1 MYRVVFNDQ
10 SGRYRVERKGWLGWG
25 FVQDESGD
33 YLGFETLEQ
42 ARAWVRENKQCQG
55 TTGPRR
61 WRVVDCCGG

>member
-10 SGRYRVERKGWLGWG
+10 SGRYRVERKGWLGWS

-42 ARAWVRENKQCQG
+42 ARAWVRENKHCQG
-55 TTGPRR
+55 TTEPRR
-61 WRVVDCCGG
+61 WRVVDC